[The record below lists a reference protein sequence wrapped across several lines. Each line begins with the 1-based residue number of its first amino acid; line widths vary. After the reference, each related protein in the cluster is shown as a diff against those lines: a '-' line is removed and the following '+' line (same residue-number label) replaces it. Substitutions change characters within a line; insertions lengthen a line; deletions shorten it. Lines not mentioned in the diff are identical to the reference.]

1 MTNFCLLSLNMSDKA
16 TVQDSKELWK
26 LTADNLIEGD
36 ELIDDNALL
45 TEDDLKKPDPE
56 SLKACGVKSTRK
68 ACAGCTC
75 GLAEE
80 MEKEELEKIKAN
92 TQNAKSSCGSVSKH
106 LHGP

>member
-1 MTNFCLLSLNMSDKA
+1 MSDKIDN
-16 TVQDSKELWK
+16 QGSKDLWK
-26 LTADNLIEGD
+26 LTDDKLVESD
-36 ELIDDNALL
+36 HLIDDNALL

-106 LHGP
+106 VLALSYENFYFIL